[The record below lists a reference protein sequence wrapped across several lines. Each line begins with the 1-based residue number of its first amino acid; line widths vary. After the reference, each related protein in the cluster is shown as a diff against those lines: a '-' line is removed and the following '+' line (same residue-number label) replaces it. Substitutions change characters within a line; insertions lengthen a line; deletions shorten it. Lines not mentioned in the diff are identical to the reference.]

1 MERLALTLS
10 VALGIISI
18 ATIVFYAGYNFRTL
32 QALRKTAHELS
43 NWKQGLFDLL
53 DLRYIRKDLFEE
65 KMDRIEVTLKEIRE
79 NMERRNHSR
88 VRE

>member
-10 VALGIISI
+10 VALGIVSI